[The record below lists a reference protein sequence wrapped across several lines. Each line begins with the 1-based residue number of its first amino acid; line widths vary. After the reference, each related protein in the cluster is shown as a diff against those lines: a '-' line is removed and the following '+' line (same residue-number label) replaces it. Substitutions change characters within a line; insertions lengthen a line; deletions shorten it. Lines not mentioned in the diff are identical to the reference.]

1 MPIRGLKDNTIKTS
15 IAALNAALADA
26 VALRMA
32 IKQAHW
38 TVKGPHFIAIHELF
52 DTVAGRIAEN
62 ADILAEQ
69 VQTLGGQAHGSL
81 EAVEKGAKIKP
92 YPLDLVKDMEHV
104 RAVCERMADAGE
116 RVRKAIDETTEAGD
130 ADTADIFTA
139 YSRQLDKDLWFIE
152 SHLGE
157 APKFA

>member
-62 ADILAEQ
+62 ADILAAVHVVRDDRRETDN
-69 VQTLGGQAHGSL
+69 VEIGDGSSELLELALEKTAGQL
-81 EAVEKGAKIKP
+81 P
-92 YPLDLVKDMEHV
+92 Y
-104 RAVCERMADAGE
+104 
-116 RVRKAIDETTEAGD
+116 
-130 ADTADIFTA
+130 
-139 YSRQLDKDLWFIE
+139 
-152 SHLGE
+152 
-157 APKFA
+157 

>member
-52 DTVAGRIAEN
+52 DTVAGRSVAMIEVGHEGSMAVARRLGYREMRVT
-62 ADILAEQ
+62 DDMGDQ
-69 VQTLGGQAHGSL
+69 VMLL
-81 EAVEKGAKIKP
+81 
-92 YPLDLVKDMEHV
+92 
-104 RAVCERMADAGE
+104 E
-116 RVRKAIDETTEAGD
+116 RVVR
-130 ADTADIFTA
+130 
-139 YSRQLDKDLWFIE
+139 
-152 SHLGE
+152 
-157 APKFA
+157 